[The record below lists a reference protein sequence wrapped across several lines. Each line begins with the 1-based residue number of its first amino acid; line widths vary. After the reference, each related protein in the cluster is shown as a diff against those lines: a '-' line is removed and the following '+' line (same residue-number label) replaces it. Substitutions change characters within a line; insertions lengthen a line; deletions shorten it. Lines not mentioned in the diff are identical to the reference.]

1 MRGLDNT
8 IMIFSQ
14 FFGSIALVCTKYIP
28 EMSFAR
34 FACLLSP
41 FNLESEQEKNSL
53 ILYQYGLPYNFF
65 FKSNQH
71 KMYQKWSLSGQ
82 LIGLGIYHN
91 RIILKIEKLFNHD
104 ASPIFFSQQ
113 NSTFNSS
120 HIGGSRLW
128 LIDDRRSKKT
138 YKAQTQNHS
147 SELKGLCMMK

>member
-1 MRGLDNT
+1 MRIFTKIRIMRGLHNT

-41 FNLESEQEKNSL
+41 FNLESEKKKNGL
-53 ILYQYGLPYNFF
+53 ICMVCLIIYF
-65 FKSNQH
+65 SNQINT
-71 KMYQKWSLSGQ
+71 KWSLSGQ

-104 ASPIFFSQQ
+104 ASPNFFLNKTQLL
-113 NSTFNSS
+113 TAATL
-120 HIGGSRLW
+120 GGQ
-128 LIDDRRSKKT
+128 DF
-138 YKAQTQNHS
+138 
-147 SELKGLCMMK
+147 G